1 MNFRVFVLAVGLASI
16 VPVCAE
22 SQALGAPT
30 ALKDIGMKAEDLDR
44 AADLA
49 SANPY
54 WNPRPIERA
63 AIRRLL
69 DDAFYGRRPNAG
81 FATTKLLKTGGQS

>member
-1 MNFRVFVLAVGLASI
+1 MFDLAKKH
-16 VPVCAE
+16 
-22 SQALGAPT
+22 GAPV

-49 SANPY
+49 ASNPY

-63 AIRRLL
+63 AIRDLL
-69 DDAFYGRRPNAG
+69 QRAYEGTRP
-81 FATTKLLKTGGQS
+81 SH